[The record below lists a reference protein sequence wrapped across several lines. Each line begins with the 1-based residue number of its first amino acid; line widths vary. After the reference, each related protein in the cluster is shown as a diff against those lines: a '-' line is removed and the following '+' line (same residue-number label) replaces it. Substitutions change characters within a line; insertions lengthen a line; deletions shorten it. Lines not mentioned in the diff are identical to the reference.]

1 MALAPSELGFSPAS
15 NGHIDL
21 SHPARQRSLGYEL
34 IPADPAWMLLFHP
47 VYRRGEGVPRG
58 DGSPMIFVPGIFSSD
73 AYMRP
78 MKNWAKRRGYAGE
91 DADTIWNVGPWRSHL
106 SRLKERTR
114 RAVERTGQKATIV
127 GHSLGGVYGLAEVFE
142 DPDYVDTLITLAS
155 DTRENIR
162 KAAHPVVGWSGS
174 NAINIDPEAEE
185 MLNLLPTLPL
195 PAGVKMYCIYGD
207 TDGVFHQK
215 SFGDPRAEENIQIS
229 GKHFSL
235 PFNPYAYEHIGR
247 IQGEKVERLRRAR
260 EEKILQ
266 FPISR
271 VI

>member
-1 MALAPSELGFSPAS
+1 MAFAPSELGFSPAS
-15 NGHIDL
+15 NGHVDL
-21 SHPARQRSLGYEL
+21 SSSAGQRSLGYEL
-34 IPADPAWMLLFHP
+34 IPADPAFMLLFHP
-47 VYRRGEGVPRG
+47 VYTRGEGIPRG

-78 MKNWAKRRGYAGE
+78 MRNWAKRRGYAGE
-91 DADTIWNVGPWRSHL
+91 DSNIILNVGSWRLHL
-106 SRLKERTR
+106 QRLKESTR
-114 RAVERTGQKATIV
+114 RAVERTGLKATLV
-127 GHSLGGVYGLAEVFE
+127 GHSLGGVYSLAEVFE

-162 KAAHPVVGWSGS
+162 KAAHPAVGWGGS
-174 NAINIDPEAEE
+174 LAINIDPEAEE

-195 PAGVKMYCIYGD
+195 PPGVKMYCIYGNA
-207 TDGVFHQK
+207 DGVFHQE
-215 SFGDPRAEENIQIS
+215 SFGDPRAEENIQIP

-235 PFNPYAYEHIGR
+235 PLNPYAYELIGR
-247 IQGEKVERLRRAR
+247 IQGEKVERLRKST

-271 VI
+271 VA